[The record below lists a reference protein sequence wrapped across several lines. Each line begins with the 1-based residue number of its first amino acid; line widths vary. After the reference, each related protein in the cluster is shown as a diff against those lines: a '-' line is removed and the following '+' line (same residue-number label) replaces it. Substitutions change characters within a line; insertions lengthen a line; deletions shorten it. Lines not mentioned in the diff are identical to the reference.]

1 MRLFKKAKGSM
12 KVELWKAQMIETM
25 QGELKQSL
33 RRVQIVTY
41 FRWTKM
47 VECKQR

>member
-1 MRLFKKAKGSM
+1 MRLFEKAKGSM

-33 RRVQIVTY
+33 GRVDCDLLPMD
-41 FRWTKM
+41 KDGGM
-47 VECKQR
+47 